1 MFKTVY
7 KLPFRLLGIPVHLD
21 ISLLLVL
28 PLLAWIIG
36 NDVELF
42 VKVFQLDIDPSQL
55 MGGVTPYLYGLLAA
69 IGLFLSV
76 LIHELGH
83 SVVGQHYGLKIR
95 RITLW
100 ILGGMA
106 QFERIPRQRGTE
118 AIMAIAGPITSFLLG
133 GLSWLAFHSVPV
145 DAAGLRFVLAYLMY
159 MNVVLAVFNLIPA
172 LPLDGGRVLRSLL
185 ALRMPYLR
193 ATQIAAGTSKFLAVL
208 LGMLGFVSLNIW
220 F

>member
-1 MFKTVY
+1 
-7 KLPFRLLGIPVHLD
+7 
-21 ISLLLVL
+21 
-28 PLLAWIIG
+28 
-36 NDVELF
+36 
-42 VKVFQLDIDPSQL
+42 
-55 MGGVTPYLYGLLAA
+55 
-69 IGLFLSV
+69 
-76 LIHELGH
+76 
-83 SVVGQHYGLKIR
+83 
-95 RITLW
+95 
-100 ILGGMA
+100 
-106 QFERIPRQRGTE
+106 
-118 AIMAIAGPITSFLLG
+118 AIAGPITSFLLG

-220 F
+220 FMLIAFFIYMAVSGETQYAMVSTLLKGIDVDDLMTREVVTVSPETPATELIRK